1 MNQLHLMNLEDVLKN
16 EDVLKTAQASFNK
29 HRKII
34 YSLDKTPYLRKQL
47 IQEGIWQAH
56 KNYKDNLKASFL
68 TYVYARVRFACLTFI
83 RDHMRR
89 YKNSVHLSS
98 ISDKDSNDIDI
109 SISKNNDIEIID
121 ILDSLKPAERDLVSK
136 VYIQNISIQDI
147 AKERNVKEL
156 TILTKLNKIIK
167 RLKMSINS

>member
-1 MNQLHLMNLEDVLKN
+1 
-16 EDVLKTAQASFNK
+16 
-29 HRKII
+29 
-34 YSLDKTPYLRKQL
+34 
-47 IQEGIWQAH
+47 
-56 KNYKDNLKASFL
+56 
-68 TYVYARVRFACLTFI
+68 
-83 RDHMRR
+83 MRR